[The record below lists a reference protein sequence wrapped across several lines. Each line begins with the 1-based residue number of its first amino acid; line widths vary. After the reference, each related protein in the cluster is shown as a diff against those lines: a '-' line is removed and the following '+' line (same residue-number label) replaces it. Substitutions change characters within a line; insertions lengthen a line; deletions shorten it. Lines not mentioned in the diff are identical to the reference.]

1 MSPPPPPP
9 PTHTHTHTHT
19 HTTCW
24 QAAAYS
30 LRLKLAQGLDVIE
43 ATPTVGDRR
52 RDSELTASVEVLL
65 QEPEL
70 VLQDPTSS
78 LTGMALQGLLAAQVA
93 SRVRS
98 CVVCCPLT
106 GIICMIVYVCLFVC
120 LFVCLGYGWVG
131 YYTTVYNSQ
140 CSGMRIILP

>member
-1 MSPPPPPP
+1 MV
-9 PTHTHTHTHT
+9 
-19 HTTCW
+19 
-24 QAAAYS
+24 
-30 LRLKLAQGLDVIE
+30 D

-78 LTGMALQGLLAAQVA
+78 LTGIALQGLLVAQVA

-98 CVVCCPLT
+98 CVACCPLT
-106 GIICMIVYVCLFVC
+106 GIIYMIVCLFVC
-120 LFVCLGYGWVG
+120 LFVWALVGWV
-131 YYTTVYNSQ
+131 TILQ
-140 CSGMRIILP
+140 CTIVNVVACE

>member
-1 MSPPPPPP
+1 MYMYKPVYVSPPPP
-9 PTHTHTHTHT
+9 PTHTTR
-19 HTTCW
+19 W

-30 LRLKLAQGLDVIE
+30 LRLKLAQGLDMVD

-78 LTGMALQGLLAAQVA
+78 LTGIALQGLLVAQVA

-98 CVVCCPLT
+98 CVACCPLT
-106 GIICMIVYVCLFVC
+106 SIIYMIVC
-120 LFVCLGYGWVG
+120 LFVCLGFGWVG